1 MQRSTRISAGLLALI
16 LGATCWA
23 APYFQENSTN
33 SKQKQSDKD
42 KKKQSDKSKPTQ
54 NDSKDDK
61 EKSNPLFGGSLTLK
75 SSRKTSDSATMGFSG
90 LTPNGEVD
98 AKKLKEK
105 LTVDDYNKAQ
115 QVSFI
120 GVKNSSLKKFIQDGK
135 LNTAPAKSATAA
147 PKKG

>member
-1 MQRSTRISAGLLALI
+1 MQRSTRISAGLLTLI

-23 APYFQENSTN
+23 APYFQENSKNNN
-33 SKQKQSDKD
+33 SDQQKQSDKNKNKNSD
-42 KKKQSDKSKPTQ
+42 KDKNNNKKKDDNSPFGSGKINLLHSSQKSDAA
-54 NDSKDDK
+54 
-61 EKSNPLFGGSLTLK
+61 
-75 SSRKTSDSATMGFSG
+75 SAGFNG

-135 LNTAPAKSATAA
+135 LNTAPAKSAATA